1 MKATGKGFIKTKDLF
16 QIAIILNQRRKSH
29 TSTVKSHRGAMGKP
43 PVYLMIQLL
52 ENDIEKVW
60 MTPFREKNSEMGGEN
75 ETIPAQTR
83 DES

>member
-1 MKATGKGFIKTKDLF
+1 MKATGKGFAKTKNLS
-16 QIAIILNQRRKSH
+16 QIVITLIKGGNSH
-29 TSTVKSHRGAMGKP
+29 FNGQISPA
-43 PVYLMIQLL
+43 VYLMIELL

-83 DES
+83 NES